1 MSASWVKLR
10 GQLGVAV
17 SRRALLGF
25 AAADLLHRH
34 SFPDVLNEDTGTGY
48 QRRLN
53 PQHSLDFRRYVQTLG
68 ATTIPLAFNVR
79 AELADHWRL
88 VGDGGRARIELD
100 PSVPRILSQVD
111 CQHRLGHLQDLAV
124 ELPFICFIGLSAR
137 DEMDVFRI
145 INGKAKGLSTS
156 LLDYHDAQLA
166 EDLERERP
174 ELFIALQ
181 LNIVSESPWQRQL
194 DLGGE
199 RTSGLT
205 RRASLRTM
213 QKAIRE
219 HFLQPSGVLERD
231 SVESAV
237 GVAVAFW
244 QAVTD
249 VLPAAWNDPRRHVLT
264 KGIGVY
270 ALTGLMGD
278 VYRERGS
285 AAACTRLALRSDLA
299 EFAHDV
305 DWSGS
310 GMFKGLGGESGAK
323 EALSRLRAVRR
334 RNSNVVGLAR
344 GR

>member
-1 MSASWVKLR
+1 MRAGWVSLQ

-17 SRRALLGF
+17 TKRALVGF
-25 AAADLLHRH
+25 ASAELLHRH
-34 SFPDVLNEDTGTGY
+34 SFPDVLNEDAGTGY

-53 PQHSLDFRRYVQTLG
+53 PQHSLDFRRYVQTEV

-79 AELADHWRL
+79 AEASAHWRL
-88 VGDGGRARIELD
+88 IENTTRARIEFD
-100 PSVPRILSQVD
+100 SSVPRILAQVD

-124 ELPFICFIGLSAR
+124 ELPFICFVGLTAR
-137 DEMDVFRI
+137 EEMDVFRI
-145 INGKAKGLSTS
+145 INSKAKGLSTS

-166 EDLERERP
+166 EDLAFERP
-174 ELFIALQ
+174 ELFVALQ
-181 LNIVSESPWQRQL
+181 LNISAESPWRRQL

-219 HFLQPSGVLERD
+219 HFLVPSRILER
-231 SVESAV
+231 ESAESAAA
-237 GVAVAFW
+237 VAIAFW

-249 VLPAAWNDPRRHVLT
+249 VLPAAWNNPRKHLLT
-264 KGIGVY
+264 KGVGVY
-270 ALTGLMGD
+270 ALSGLMGD
-278 VYRERGS
+278 IYRERDS
-285 AAACTRLALRSDLA
+285 AAACTRLAFRSELA
-299 EFAHDV
+299 GFAQDV
-305 DWSGS
+305 DWSGN

-323 EALSRLRAVRR
+323 EALSRLRTVRR
-334 RNSNVVGLAR
+334 GTNVVRIAR